1 MNCFLEQPYRPFL
14 DPASSHFLGLFTQ
27 RAALLA
33 AEEQG
38 TGSSG
43 LDGVAPTPAGQVAV
57 RPPAAAPNIVDEF
70 TPISYNY
77 AFFHL
82 IFALASMY
90 IAMLMTGWG
99 SQVGIVGPHMMPK
112 GRDEMS
118 LPTIVHPSSTWSP
131 HGLSADKPKYP
142 LFIPQAQDQDRID
155 IGWASVWVK
164 TAAQWVTS
172 ILYCWTLVA
181 PAIFPGE

>member
-1 MNCFLEQPYRPFL
+1 M
-14 DPASSHFLGLFTQ
+14 
-27 RAALLA
+27 A

-43 LDGVAPTPAGQVAV
+43 LDGVVPPPSGQTAS

-99 SQVGIVGPHMMPK
+99 SQVRTKMG
-112 GRDEMS
+112 
-118 LPTIVHPSSTWSP
+118 
-131 HGLSADKPKYP
+131 
-142 LFIPQAQDQDRID
+142 
-155 IGWASVWVK
+155 
-164 TAAQWVTS
+164 
-172 ILYCWTLVA
+172 
-181 PAIFPGE
+181 